1 LKGQY
6 NLRVILTMVDIETHE
21 EPLKEL
27 SKTSLINNVTVIL
40 CWSAQECGRYLEL
53 FKSFE
58 NAAPTSIRTHQS
70 TNYSDRL
77 EEFITVPRGVNK
89 TDAMSLV
96 SSFGSIRTAVNA
108 SPEEVL
114 LVAGWGEKKVQRW
127 CNTVREPFRI
137 KKAAK
142 RGLVRDDSRPS
153 ISREATR
160 VGANSGMEAQNQAVR
175 LGIAT
180 TVPISASPAQK
191 VRAPEIDDDELA
203 MFEASGYVPPVVT
216 SKSVTSAAKAA
227 PKELDGGIA
236 AALAR
241 LRKES

>member
-1 LKGQY
+1 
-6 NLRVILTMVDIETHE
+6 MVDIETHE

-58 NAAPTSIRTHQS
+58 NAAPTSIRSHQS

-142 RGLVRDDSRPS
+142 QGRARDDSRPK
-153 ISREATR
+153 ISREVTR
-160 VGANSGMEAQNQAVR
+160 VGTASNADAQAQAVR

-180 TVPISASPAQK
+180 TVPMAASAAQK
-191 VRAPEIDDDELA
+191 EKTPEVDDEELA
-203 MFEASGYVPPVVT
+203 MLEANGYVPPVAT
-216 SKSVTSAAKAA
+216 SAPAAPASKSA
-227 PKELDGGIA
+227 PKELDDGIA

-241 LRKES
+241 LRKEG